1 MCFFVAK
8 LAFLVLVMR
17 FCFVLALLLGF
28 PRPDV
33 SLFCVLFLFLFS
45 GPGFAISC
53 QYVVFSRPD
62 VRFFLVLQTRCVSI
76 TFFLVL
82 QTRCVS
88 ITFFLVLQTRCVSI
102 MFFLVLQTRC
112 VSIMFFLVLQTRC
125 VSITFFLE
133 VCEHYGFP
141 GVADQVCEHYVF
153 PGVADQVCEHGSTCV
168 PYGNQQFYCCCS
180 QGYTGPNCEADIDEC
195 ESQPCR
201 NGGSCSEGDPGH
213 YVCDCTDRS
222 VYHVL

>member
-1 MCFFVAK
+1 MLVFFFASYSCF
-8 LAFLVLVMR
+8 
-17 FCFVLALLLGF
+17 C
-28 PRPDV
+28 
-33 SLFCVLFLFLFS
+33 FS
-45 GPGFAISC
+45 GPGLAISC

-62 VRFFLVLQTRCVSI
+62 VRFFLVLQTRCVNI
-76 TFFLVL
+76 PFFLM
-82 QTRCVS
+82 
-88 ITFFLVLQTRCVSI
+88 LQTRCVSI
-102 MFFLVLQTRC
+102 MFFLVLQTR
-112 VSIMFFLVLQTRC
+112 R

-195 ESQPCR
+195 ESQPCH

-222 VYHVL
+222 VGARALSVL